1 MTSLRKHTSIGIFV
15 LGAILLAVIVI
26 TVLGSGRLFSD
37 TTRFVLLFENSVSGL
52 NVGAPV
58 LFRGVKV
65 GQVTDI
71 RLMADPKQMQ
81 VVIPVIIEIKPFG
94 LRGEQSDQNLEQT
107 VESLV
112 SKGLRGQLAVQ
123 SLITGQYQIL
133 LDFHPHTQM
142 HTSDIQTK
150 YPEIPTIPSNL
161 QELTSRVSELP
172 LQDMAQQLSQILNH
186 LDRLLGHEDVDQSLA
201 LLKSTLEQTSRLS
214 SQLNQDLPATLAS
227 VRSTSD
233 TARETIQQAGED
245 FNQLSLTIAQT
256 ADQANEVLSNTDQ
269 RLGPMLSALE
279 QTFTTAGSTLEQT
292 RTSLTKL
299 SGLIDRDSGLNHEL
313 QRTLQEIQR
322 AAKSV
327 QTLSDYLERHPES
340 LLRGK
345 GEGRY

>member
-71 RLMADPKQMQ
+71 RLMADPKSMQ
-81 VVIPVIIEIKPFG
+81 VFIPVIVEIKPFG
-94 LRGEQSDQNLEQT
+94 IHGEQSDQNLEQT
-107 VESLV
+107 IDNLV

-123 SLITGQYQIL
+123 SLITGQYQIH
-133 LDFHPHTQM
+133 LDFHPHTKTQ
-142 HTSDIQTK
+142 TNDIQTK

-172 LQDMAQQLSQILNH
+172 LQDMAHQLSQILNRM
-186 LDRLLGHEDVDQSLA
+186 DRLLSHEDLDQSLS
-201 LLKSTLEQTSRLS
+201 LLRTTLQQTSELS

-233 TARETIQQAGED
+233 TAQETILQAGED
-245 FNQLSLTIAQT
+245 LNQLGLTLDQT
-256 ADQANEVLSNTDQ
+256 ADQASAVLSNTDQ

-279 QTFTTAGSTLEQT
+279 QTFTAAGSTLEQT
-292 RTSLTKL
+292 RTSLAQL
-299 SGLIDRDSGLNHEL
+299 SGILNKDSGLNQEL
-313 QRTLQEIQR
+313 ERTLREIQGTAR
-322 AAKSV
+322 SI

-345 GEGRY
+345 KGY